1 MNKYLKPK
9 KTMPGFNQGNLYE
22 VISIQGNEVEVKNKF
37 KEIVK
42 VDLKDF
48 DLINDIFDIEDS
60 KLTMKTY
67 TVTYEMADDILN
79 KAKII
84 YDK

>member
-9 KTMPGFNQGNLYE
+9 KTMPGFNHGNLYE
-22 VISIQGNEVEVKNKF
+22 VISIQGNEAEVINKF

-48 DLINDIFDIEDS
+48 DLINDIFA
-60 KLTMKTY
+60 L
-67 TVTYEMADDILN
+67 
-79 KAKII
+79 
-84 YDK
+84 

>member
-48 DLINDIFDIEDS
+48 DLINDIFTS
-60 KLTMKTY
+60 
-67 TVTYEMADDILN
+67 
-79 KAKII
+79 
-84 YDK
+84 